1 MSTASEAAPLLRSP
15 GALVA
20 VLCITSVLGMLGF
33 SSFPALLPEF
43 QRDWG
48 LSNTEAGWISGIF
61 YACYVVAV
69 PLLVGSTDRVDP
81 RRIYLLP
88 FLISAAAALGY
99 ALLADGFWSAL
110 SFRALAGVGLAG
122 GYMPGLKLLTDR
134 VGGPRRSR
142 YVAFY
147 TAGFSLGTAFSFAFT
162 GEAAAW
168 LGWRGA
174 FAAAALG
181 GLVAF
186 VLVPL
191 LLRPATAAEMGEAQA
206 RHTLH
211 FRPVVGNRAPMA
223 FIPGYTGHTSE
234 LFAPRSRAAPPPP
247 PRPAS
252 AAPRSRCIR
261 SWDSPARSSVRSRSA
276 PCSISPAVRPAGSPG
291 ASPSS
296 PWARDRRRRS
306 SPSAGSSRLLKKS
319 LAVRD

>member
-61 YACYVVAV
+61 YAGYVVAV

-81 RRIYLLP
+81 RRIYLLS

-134 VGGPRRSR
+134 VGGARPSL
-142 YVAFY
+142 YVALH
-147 TAGFSLGTAFSFAFT
+147 TPRVSPGPPLSFAFPCD
-162 GEAAAW
+162 
-168 LGWRGA
+168 
-174 FAAAALG
+174 
-181 GLVAF
+181 VA
-186 VLVPL
+186 
-191 LLRPATAAEMGEAQA
+191 
-206 RHTLH
+206 
-211 FRPVVGNRAPMA
+211 
-223 FIPGYTGHTSE
+223 
-234 LFAPRSRAAPPPP
+234 
-247 PRPAS
+247 
-252 AAPRSRCIR
+252 
-261 SWDSPARSSVRSRSA
+261 
-276 PCSISPAVRPAGSPG
+276 
-291 ASPSS
+291 
-296 PWARDRRRRS
+296 
-306 SPSAGSSRLLKKS
+306 
-319 LAVRD
+319 